1 MVRKTKHSHIKK
13 LPVQSLSDKNIFS
26 SQDLVWS
33 DIQREDGTTD
43 RTALIPY
50 NRLEDFIMGE
60 KNNPDAPCTFVR
72 RSHRKR
78 SVDGESSMM
87 GPTSLN
93 YALSVFIMTS

>member
-33 DIQREDGTTD
+33 DIQREDGTID
-43 RTALIPY
+43 RTPMIPY

-60 KNNPDAPCTFVR
+60 KNNLDAPCTFV
-72 RSHRKR
+72 
-78 SVDGESSMM
+78 
-87 GPTSLN
+87 
-93 YALSVFIMTS
+93 